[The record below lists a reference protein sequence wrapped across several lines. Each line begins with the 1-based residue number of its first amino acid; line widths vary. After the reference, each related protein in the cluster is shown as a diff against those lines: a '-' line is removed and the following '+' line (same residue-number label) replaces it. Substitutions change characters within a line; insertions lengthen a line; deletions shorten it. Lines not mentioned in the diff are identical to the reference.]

1 MPIKLSRAKVGFS
14 HLVFSS
20 FFFSL
25 MLKSEVV
32 HQRNAV
38 FFYTYCTRRLKQ
50 VFGCVT
56 QAYCQAILKCI
67 VQSKYTVGKKEW
79 PVKLPVA
86 LLNQQD

>member
-1 MPIKLSRAKVGFS
+1 
-14 HLVFSS
+14 
-20 FFFSL
+20 

-50 VFGCVT
+50 VFSYVT

-67 VQSKYTVGKKEW
+67 VQSKYTVEKKKEW